1 MRALLL
7 NMKIQHHSGGI
18 DSEMMA
24 LLLTADPDEAAV
36 LKYIDTAKIL
46 VALVSGKVIAIAVI
60 TMNGT
65 ESELKNIAV
74 ASDHQGHG
82 IAKSL
87 ISAAKNV
94 AKESGA
100 SSLIVGTGNS
110 SLSQMALY
118 QKCGF
123 RLFSIVP
130 NYFAD
135 YPEPIYEN
143 GIRCIDMV
151 VLRVE
156 L

>member
-1 MRALLL
+1 
-7 NMKIQHHSGGI
+7 MKILHHTGKI
-18 DSEMMA
+18 NSEMMT

-36 LKYIDTAKIL
+36 LDYIETAKIL
-46 VALVSGKVIAIAVI
+46 VARASGRVIAIAVI
-60 TMNGT
+60 MVNGIQ
-65 ESELKNIAV
+65 SELKNLAV
-74 ASDHQGHG
+74 AADHQGRG

-100 SSLIVGTGNS
+100 LSLNVGTGNS
-110 SLSQMALY
+110 SLSQLALY

-123 RLFSIVP
+123 RLFSIRP
-130 NYFAD
+130 NFFAD

-151 VLRVE
+151 ILRVE